1 MLLVA
6 LLVVTFHIY
15 LWSINVGD
23 VVIVVV
29 ALLFVTV
36 KLCSINVNQGLQKA
50 DVEFLWW
57 VVCKVIFVS
66 NPTALLRL
74 YCCWGC
80 DNNIW

>member
-1 MLLVA
+1 MVNKCYSEA
-6 LLVVTFHIY
+6 PKADSFVV
-15 LWSINVGD
+15 D

-36 KLCSINVNQGLQKA
+36 NLCSINVNQGLQKA